1 MEDFRLDVTIDTGP
15 AARAMKIELP
25 PFTLIGATTRTGL
38 LTSPLRDRFQI
49 QERLEGQHYVTDR
62 AIATTVYLAMELK
75 KPVLI
80 EGQGGVG
87 ETEMQVADDATI
99 ADLMARMGAEHEV
112 FAAAVNGKVVALS
125 TRLAPNDRVFLFD
138 HMIGG

>member
-1 MEDFRLDVTIDTGP
+1 MQVRVKMWGN
-15 AARAMKIELP
+15 
-25 PFTLIGATTRTGL
+25 
-38 LTSPLRDRFQI
+38 LRRFAP
-49 QERLEGQHYVTDR
+49 E
-62 AIATTVYLAMELK
+62 
-75 KPVLI
+75 
-80 EGQGGVG
+80 GVG